1 MTNKEII
8 KEVSKILK
16 IDEKEL
22 ATELKGKTILIRQY
36 NKDVEGLIV
45 AEFKRNKLIITNTN
59 I

>member
-16 IDEKEL
+16 ADEKEF
-22 ATELKGKTILIRQY
+22 ATELKGKTILVRQY

-45 AEFKRNKLIITNTN
+45 AEFKRNKLIIK
-59 I
+59 

>member
-16 IDEKEL
+16 TDEKEF
-22 ATELKGKTILIRQY
+22 AAELKGKTILIRQY

-45 AEFKRNKLIITNTN
+45 AEFKRNKLIIK
-59 I
+59 